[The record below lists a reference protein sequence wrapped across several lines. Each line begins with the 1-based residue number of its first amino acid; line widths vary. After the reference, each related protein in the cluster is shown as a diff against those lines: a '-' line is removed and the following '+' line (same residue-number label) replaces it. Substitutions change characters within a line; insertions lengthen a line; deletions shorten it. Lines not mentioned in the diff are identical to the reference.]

1 MKESDMNKVAVLY
14 ICTGK
19 YDVFWKDFYISYEK
33 YFLPDCEKHYY
44 VFTDAWQKF
53 TWKKKI

>member
-1 MKESDMNKVAVLY
+1 MNKVAVLY

-44 VFTDAWQKF
+44 VFTDAA
-53 TWKKKI
+53 

>member
-19 YDVFWKDFYISYEK
+19 YDVFGKISILAMK
-33 YFLPDCEKHYY
+33 NIFARL
-44 VFTDAWQKF
+44 
-53 TWKKKI
+53 

>member
-1 MKESDMNKVAVLY
+1 MNKVAVLY

-33 YFLPDCEKHYY
+33 YFCQIVKNIIMCSQMR
-44 VFTDAWQKF
+44 QKF